1 MERRIN
7 MKLIIM
13 FTCYVLLAS
22 SGLILFK
29 LGSTNNNLT
38 LNIFGLSINYSIKMI
53 LGLLCYGFSFILWM
67 LIVSKMNLTFAMPLS
82 VAIVNTLV
90 VVGSCLV
97 LKEKITLT
105 QGVGIFIVILG
116 VCIMTWGKNDEK
128 NY

>member
-1 MERRIN
+1 

-67 LIVSKMNLTFAMPLS
+67 LIVSKMNLTITMPLS
-82 VAIVNTLV
+82 VAIVNKLV
-90 VVGSCLV
+90 VVGSCLF
-97 LKEKITLT
+97 LKEKIKPI
-105 QGVGIFIVILG
+105 QGIGIFIVILG
-116 VCIMTWGKNDEK
+116 VCIMTWGKK
-128 NY
+128 

>member
-1 MERRIN
+1 

-53 LGLLCYGFSFILWM
+53 LVLLCYGFSFILWM
-67 LIVSKMNLTFAMPLS
+67 LIVSKMNLTIAMPLS

-97 LKEKITLT
+97 LKEKITLI

-116 VCIMTWGKNDEK
+116 VCIMTWGKK
-128 NY
+128 

>member
-1 MERRIN
+1 

-97 LKEKITLT
+97 LKEKITLM

-116 VCIMTWGKNDEK
+116 VCIMTWGRK
-128 NY
+128 

>member
-1 MERRIN
+1 MERMIN

-116 VCIMTWGKNDEK
+116 VCIMTWGKK
-128 NY
+128 

>member
-67 LIVSKMNLTFAMPLS
+67 LIVSKMNLTIAMPLS

-116 VCIMTWGKNDEK
+116 VCIMTWGKK
-128 NY
+128 

>member
-1 MERRIN
+1 MERSIN

-38 LNIFGLSINYSIKMI
+38 LNIFGLSINYSVKMI

-67 LIVSKMNLTFAMPLS
+67 LIVSKMNLTIAMPLS

-116 VCIMTWGKNDEK
+116 VCIMTWGKK
-128 NY
+128 

>member
-1 MERRIN
+1 

-53 LGLLCYGFSFILWM
+53 LGLMCYGFSFILWM
-67 LIVSKMNLTFAMPLS
+67 LIVSKMNLTIAMPLS

-97 LKEKITLT
+97 LKEKITLM

-116 VCIMTWGKNDEK
+116 VCIMTWGKK
-128 NY
+128 

>member
-1 MERRIN
+1 

-13 FTCYVLLAS
+13 FTLYVLLAS

-29 LGSTNNNLT
+29 LGSANNNLT

-67 LIVSKMNLTFAMPLS
+67 LIVSKMNLTIAMPLS

-90 VVGSCLV
+90 VVESCLV

-105 QGVGIFIVILG
+105 QGIGIFIVILG
-116 VCIMTWGKNDEK
+116 VCIMTWGKN
-128 NY
+128 

>member
-1 MERRIN
+1 

-105 QGVGIFIVILG
+105 QGIGIFIVIFG
-116 VCIMTWGKNDEK
+116 VCIMTWGRK
-128 NY
+128 